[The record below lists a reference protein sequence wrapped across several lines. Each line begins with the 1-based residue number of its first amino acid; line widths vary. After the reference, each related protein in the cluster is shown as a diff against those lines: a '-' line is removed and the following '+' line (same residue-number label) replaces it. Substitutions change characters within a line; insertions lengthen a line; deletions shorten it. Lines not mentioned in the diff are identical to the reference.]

1 MNLLRKLSGVEWN
14 RLPSLCRG
22 QGESKESS
30 SRASSDL
37 QVAGVISKGTDFQGL
52 FWVALRWV
60 HFCISSTLRIL
71 KFYIEALNG
80 FKTVQIVSL
89 TTVLSQGSILR
100 ETSGNGK
107 GKWEAYSKDRKEG
120 DKPTVVQV
128 QLAGQTL
135 GHIFSMAS
143 PNWQYVDWARIMPD
157 TQQAPTCLSL
167 LYCHP
172 CFTSVFF
179 QDK

>member
-1 MNLLRKLSGVEWN
+1 M
-14 RLPSLCRG
+14 
-22 QGESKESS
+22 
-30 SRASSDL
+30 
-37 QVAGVISKGTDFQGL
+37 AGLTSKGTDFQGL

-71 KFYIEALNG
+71 KFYIEALSG
-80 FKTVQIVSL
+80 FRTVQIVSL

-107 GKWEAYSKDRKEG
+107 GKWKAYSKDRKEG
-120 DKPTVVQV
+120 DEAPVVQV

-143 PNWQYVDWARIMPD
+143 PNWQHVDWARIMPD
-157 TQQAPTCLSL
+157 TQQAPAYLSL
-167 LYCHP
+167 LYCHHSM
-172 CFTSVFF
+172 TSVLF